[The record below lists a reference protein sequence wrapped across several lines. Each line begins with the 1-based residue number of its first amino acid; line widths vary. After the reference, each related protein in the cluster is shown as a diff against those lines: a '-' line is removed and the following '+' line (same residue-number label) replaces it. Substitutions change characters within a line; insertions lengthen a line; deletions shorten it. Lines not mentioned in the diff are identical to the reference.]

1 MTNAAFLDA
10 THRPETN
17 EDHISELVA
26 LTRSRTSLDVINT
39 LEKEPDVVIG
49 QVLSLLQPTLTLKVL
64 NHLPETKS
72 QAIVKAFDFEC
83 GRQWSFARQYPK
95 ESLGRLMSPAH
106 GVFRLDTKVRAAID
120 EIRELVENVMI
131 TYGYVVDEEEKLKG
145 VIVMRDLMLAE
156 PDQQLHE
163 IMIDHPFSLRPNMSI
178 TDAMKAMVRRHYPVY
193 PVCDDDH
200 KLIGSIQGF
209 ILFEEYAFDLSA
221 QSGRM
226 VGIEKEEH
234 LTTSWKKSLKFR
246 HPWLQLNLLT
256 AFVAAF
262 VVGIFEDTIAQVVLL
277 AVFLPVL
284 AGQSGN
290 TGCQSLAVT
299 LRGMTLGEMKEG
311 FVKKI
316 TGKEALLGLLNGS
329 LVGVTAGI
337 AMLVYAQMNGNPDAI
352 LLALVVFL
360 AMVGS
365 CVISGISGV
374 LVPVTLKRLG
384 ADPATASSIFLTTST
399 DVASMGLFLWLATL
413 IIL

>member
-1 MTNAAFLDA
+1 MTNPTFPDT
-10 THRPETN
+10 THRPDTDEG
-17 EDHISELVA
+17 HISELIA
-26 LTRSRTSLDVINT
+26 LTRSHTHLDVINT
-39 LEKEPDVVIG
+39 LEKEPDAVIG
-49 QVLSLLQPTLTLKVL
+49 QVLAGLQPPLALKVL
-64 NHLPETKS
+64 NHLPEAKS
-72 QAIVKAFDFEC
+72 QAIVEAFDFPC
-83 GRQWSFARQYPK
+83 GKQWSFARQYPK
-95 ESLGRLMSPAH
+95 DSLGRLMSPAH
-106 GVFRLDTKVRAAID
+106 GVFHADTTVRAAID
-120 EIRELVENVMI
+120 EIRELVETVMI
-131 TYGYVVDEEEKLKG
+131 TYGYIVDTEERLQG
-145 VIVMRDLMLAE
+145 VLVMRDLMLAE
-156 PDQQLHE
+156 PEQQLHE
-163 IMIDHPFSLRPNMSI
+163 IMIDHPFSLRPTMSI
-178 TDAMKAMVRRHYPVY
+178 TDAMTAMVRRHYPVY
-193 PVCDDDH
+193 PVCDDDQ
-200 KLIGSIQGF
+200 KLIGAIQGF
-209 ILFEEYAFDLSA
+209 ILFEEHAFDLSA

-226 VGIEKEEH
+226 VGVEKEEH
-234 LTTSWKKSLKFR
+234 LTTSWAKSLKFR

-316 TGKEALLGLLNGS
+316 TAKEALLGFLNGV
-329 LVGVTAGI
+329 LVGVTAAI
-337 AMLVYAQMNGNPDAI
+337 AMFVYANMNDNPQA
-352 LLALVVFL
+352 LMLALVVFL

-399 DVASMGLFLWLATL
+399 DVASMGLFLWLATVIVL
-413 IIL
+413 